1 MDSFSLC
8 LFRSN
13 SSRRRRWPCFFS
25 HPLPLRAAPR
35 RLAGNDIDSV
45 RPQTEGEE
53 ELQLQL
59 ALAMS
64 REEHEQEE
72 RKRRDDEAKED
83 MKLKMALEESQ
94 REDDLVS
101 GVKSCSGDIC
111 LLSSHCGL
119 GLNL

>member
-1 MDSFSLC
+1 MSSSSPPLC
-8 LFRSN
+8 GF
-13 SSRRRRWPCFFS
+13 
-25 HPLPLRAAPR
+25 
-35 RLAGNDIDSV
+35 AGNDIDSV

-83 MKLKMALEESQ
+83 MKLKMVLEESQ

-101 GVKSCSGDIC
+101 WVFRASFEPFGTSIYRTVCS
-111 LLSSHCGL
+111 H
-119 GLNL
+119 